1 MWHVFADVK
10 TGEDRRYRSE
20 RQPVDRQIEAAVH
33 HCQQRTP
40 AGQQATSRTIQRG
53 ESAPRATQEREHG
66 RRRDDSQPR
75 DTQHVDAR
83 SQQHGERR
91 AKVVKDGADDAQ
103 DVRRHFCPVPAI
115 LALTDRRGESGRGSS
130 RSSYTQKSKHA
141 RHTHTSTWL
150 NNGKISFEPTDQR
163 LRGLTAVIRIRPGS
177 RQIQRVADIARET
190 PEVTEC
196 IRITGEDCYL
206 MRAHLRDVQHLEE
219 VIDRFT
225 PFGQTTTSIMQ
236 SSPVPPWPIAIDEG
250 GSR

>member
-1 MWHVFADVK
+1 M
-10 TGEDRRYRSE
+10 
-20 RQPVDRQIEAAVH
+20 
-33 HCQQRTP
+33 
-40 AGQQATSRTIQRG
+40 
-53 ESAPRATQEREHG
+53 
-66 RRRDDSQPR
+66 
-75 DTQHVDAR
+75 
-83 SQQHGERR
+83 
-91 AKVVKDGADDAQ
+91 
-103 DVRRHFCPVPAI
+103 PAI

-141 RHTHTSTWL
+141 RHTHTSTWP
-150 NNGKISFEPTDQR
+150 NNVKISFEPTDQR
-163 LRGLTAVIRIRPGS
+163 LRGHMTEVFIDDTNRRILIELQQNARVTVAELGRRIGLSSPAVTERLQRLEQSGTIIGYRAELDPAAIGLPLTAVIRIRPGS
-177 RQIQRVADIARET
+177 RQIQKVADIARET

-236 SSPVPPWPIAIDEG
+236 SSPVPPRPIAIDEG